1 MQFLGKMLTMY
12 PNESKVQD
20 VTDSMSLTLR
30 AWVFSFYFIGCIFM
44 LYPSNYYNVL
54 TTLGFFFVCLNMIMQ
69 VLFIIIVIIF
79 HFKQT
84 I

>member
-30 AWVFSFYFIGCIFM
+30 AWVFSFYFIGCIFI
-44 LYPSNYYNVL
+44 LYPCNYYNVL
-54 TTLGFFFVCLNMIMQ
+54 ITLGFFFCL
-69 VLFIIIVIIF
+69 
-79 HFKQT
+79 FKHDHAGT
-84 I
+84 FYNYCNNLSF